1 MLDKKNYF
9 PKKLLLVKGENFF
22 NYGIL
27 LLPSLLPISLILLF
41 ISLRTLELE
50 SPSGGNPELYSSPA
64 ESIALEYCWSI
75 CSGSLKSEQVISNF
89 AAISLNQIPG
99 DPDSIK
105 GNKVRGVY
113 WTKPDST
120 GVEVSRDVSIDESK
134 YTEFVKDFQHTYF
147 KEVYDELSKKY
158 KLGRVRLLL
167 KEPRST
173 LSWHRD
179 PEPRLH
185 IPIYTNPGAIMVI
198 DKVAQ
203 HMPADGSVWVTN
215 NLKYHNAF
223 NGGEENRVH
232 LVACVLDYK
241 FN

>member
-1 MLDKKNYF
+1 MSQLLNDFQKQEIKFDIN
-9 PKKLLLVKGENFF
+9 KLKLACDEVLNIKGFDTSL
-22 NYGIL
+22 GI
-27 LLPSLLPISLILLF
+27 PH
-41 ISLRTLELE
+41 
-50 SPSGGNPELYSSPA
+50 
-64 ESIALEYCWSI
+64 
-75 CSGSLKSEQVISNF
+75 F
-89 AAISLNQIPG
+89 AGISLNQIPG
-99 DPDSIK
+99 DPNSIK
-105 GNKVRGVY
+105 GNNVRGVY
-113 WTKPDST
+113 WTKPDSSGKET
-120 GVEVSRDVSIDESK
+120 QRDIKIDENK
-134 YTEFVKDFQHTYF
+134 YTEFVEDFKNTYF
-147 KEVYDELSKKY
+147 KEVYDELSKHY

-185 IPIYTNPGAIMVI
+185 IPIYTNPGCLMVI
-198 DKVAQ
+198 DKIAH

-215 NLKYHNAF
+215 NIKYHNAF

>member
-1 MLDKKNYF
+1 MSQLFHDFQKQELKFDIN
-9 PKKLLLVKGENFF
+9 KLRSACDQVLKIKGFDTSL
-22 NYGIL
+22 GI
-27 LLPSLLPISLILLF
+27 PH
-41 ISLRTLELE
+41 
-50 SPSGGNPELYSSPA
+50 
-64 ESIALEYCWSI
+64 
-75 CSGSLKSEQVISNF
+75 F
-89 AAISLNQIPG
+89 AAIPLNQIPN
-99 DPDSIK
+99 DPDSVK
-105 GNKVRGVY
+105 GHKARGVY
-113 WTKPDST
+113 WTKPDSS
-120 GVEVSRDVSIDESK
+120 GKEFSRDVTIDESE
-134 YTEFVKDFQHTYF
+134 YSEFINNYKNTYF
-147 KEVYDELSKKY
+147 EEVYAELKKRY

-185 IPIYTNPGAIMVI
+185 IPIYTNPGCLMVI
-198 DKVAQ
+198 DKVAH

-215 NLKYHNAF
+215 NIKYHNAF

>member
-1 MLDKKNYF
+1 MSQLINDFQKQEVKFDIN
-9 PKKLLLVKGENFF
+9 KLRSACDQILKIKGFDTSI
-22 NYGIL
+22 GI
-27 LLPSLLPISLILLF
+27 PH
-41 ISLRTLELE
+41 
-50 SPSGGNPELYSSPA
+50 
-64 ESIALEYCWSI
+64 
-75 CSGSLKSEQVISNF
+75 F
-89 AAISLNQIPG
+89 AAIPLNQIPN
-99 DPDSIK
+99 DPDSVK
-105 GNKVRGVY
+105 GHKARGVY
-113 WTKPDST
+113 WTKPDSS
-120 GVEVSRDVSIDESK
+120 GKEFSRDVTIDESE
-134 YTEFVKDFQHTYF
+134 YSEFINDYKNTYF
-147 KEVYDELSKKY
+147 EEVYAELKKRY

-185 IPIYTNPGAIMVI
+185 IPIYTNPGCLMVI
-198 DKVAQ
+198 DKVAH

-215 NLKYHNAF
+215 NIKYHNAF